1 MEDFIKQLA
10 DAPSE
15 KRIQAIN
22 ERLKVLLA
30 QSESERIET
39 LKGLVMSVSEL
50 PESKKAQF
58 ISDRTLCI
66 SQLPTNQIATLMAS
80 RAKLSSLI
88 PTDVNEADMKQ
99 TFIVLRHWPEEKR
112 ETFIHE
118 IKHAYEIANVK
129 FPEMEAAMS

>member
-1 MEDFIKQLA
+1 MDDFIKQLA

-22 ERLKVLLA
+22 ERLKVLIA

-39 LKGLVMSVSEL
+39 LKGFVMSVSEL

-66 SQLPTNQIATLMAS
+66 SQLPTNQIATLMTS
-80 RAKLSSLI
+80 RARLSSLI
-88 PTDVNEADMKQ
+88 PRDVNEADMKQ
-99 TFIVLRHWPEEKR
+99 TFMAIKQWQEEKR
-112 ETFIHE
+112 NSLLHD
-118 IKHAYEIANVK
+118 IKHAYEIANVR